1 MFLGPACPLLSLGP
15 PGRARVSEEHRSWRG
30 GAVVGGS
37 GQWLAGQVSGWR
49 VGSVVGGSGQ
59 WLARGG
65 QWLAGRAS
73 GWRVG
78 PVVGDGW
85 PVPCSMFPP

>member
-1 MFLGPACPLLSLGP
+1 VDVTWNLPLSAQRRWPADPHPNPLALLVAV
-15 PGRARVSEEHRSWRG
+15 ARVAKPSSKVCRKR
-30 GAVVGGS
+30 
-37 GQWLAGQVSGWR
+37 R
-49 VGSVVGGSGQ
+49 VGSVVGEGG
-59 WLARGG
+59 AVVDEGG